1 MNTTVDSN
9 DIIQDNENLMVLNIN
24 DSPMRRPLAQKIM
37 QLWCSG
43 IYTKKEIATIL
54 NTTTTTVNKY
64 LRDERVL
71 EAIENYQRVETK
83 LVDQNIKAMRE
94 KALQTINE
102 LMDSDDDK
110 VRYQASKDVLDRTG
124 HIATMKKEVTIQ
136 HKTFEEQLNEIIN
149 ADYTVESE

>member
-149 ADYTVESE
+149 ADYTVEGE

>member
-1 MNTTVDSN
+1 
-9 DIIQDNENLMVLNIN
+9 MVLNIN

-94 KALQTINE
+94 KALKTINE

-136 HKTFEEQLNEIIN
+136 HKSFEEQLNEIIN
-149 ADYTVESE
+149 ADYSIESE

>member
-136 HKTFEEQLNEIIN
+136 HKSLEEQLNEIIN

>member
-9 DIIQDNENLMVLNIN
+9 DIIQDNESLMVLNIN
-24 DSPMRRPLAQKIM
+24 DSPMKRPLAQKIM

-94 KALQTINE
+94 KALQTMNE

-136 HKTFEEQLNEIIN
+136 HKSFEEQLNEIIN
-149 ADYTVESE
+149 ADYSIESE

>member
-1 MNTTVDSN
+1 MNREVVDFYENYREEERITTN
-9 DIIQDNENLMVLNIN
+9 YA
-24 DSPMRRPLAQKIM
+24 RRIEFL
-37 QLWCSG
+37 
-43 IYTKKEIATIL
+43 
-54 NTTTTTVNKY
+54 TTVNKY

-136 HKTFEEQLNEIIN
+136 HKSFEEQLNEIIN
-149 ADYTVESE
+149 ADYSIESE

>member
-1 MNTTVDSN
+1 MTTMEDSN
-9 DIIQDNENLMVLNIN
+9 ELVQENESLIVLNIN
-24 DSPMRRPLAQKIM
+24 DSPLRRPLAQKIM

-43 IYTKKEIATIL
+43 IYTKREIANIL

-94 KALQTINE
+94 KALKTINE
-102 LMDSDDDK
+102 LMDSEDDK

-136 HKTFEEQLNEIIN
+136 HKSFEEQLNEIIN
-149 ADYTVESE
+149 ADYTVE

>member
-136 HKTFEEQLNEIIN
+136 NKRYEEQLNEIIN

>member
-24 DSPMRRPLAQKIM
+24 DSPMKRPLAQKIM

-136 HKTFEEQLNEIIN
+136 HKTFEEQLAEIVN
-149 ADYTVESE
+149 ADYSVE

>member
-1 MNTTVDSN
+1 MNITTDSK
-9 DIIQDNENLMVLNIN
+9 ESLMVLDIN
-24 DSPMRRPLAQKIM
+24 DSPLKRPLAQKIM

-43 IYTKKEIATIL
+43 LYTKKEIAMIL
-54 NTTTTTVNKY
+54 NTTPNTVNRY
-64 LRDERVL
+64 LRDEKVID
-71 EAIENYQRVETK
+71 AIEHYQKVETQ

-124 HIATMKKEVTIQ
+124 HMASMKKEVTITT
-136 HKTFEEQLNEIIN
+136 KTFEEQLAEIVN
-149 ADYTVESE
+149 AEYTVE

>member
-136 HKTFEEQLNEIIN
+136 HKTFEEQLAEIVN
-149 ADYTVESE
+149 ADYSVE

>member
-9 DIIQDNENLMVLNIN
+9 DIIQDNESLMVLNIN
-24 DSPMRRPLAQKIM
+24 DSPMKRPLAQKIM

-136 HKTFEEQLNEIIN
+136 HKSFEEQLNEIIN

>member
-1 MNTTVDSN
+1 
-9 DIIQDNENLMVLNIN
+9 MVLNIN
-24 DSPMRRPLAQKIM
+24 DSPMKRPLAQKIM

-136 HKTFEEQLNEIIN
+136 HKSFEEQLNEIIN

>member
-24 DSPMRRPLAQKIM
+24 DSPMKRPLAQKIM

-64 LRDERVL
+64 LRDERVI

-136 HKTFEEQLNEIIN
+136 HKSFEEQLNEIIN
-149 ADYTVESE
+149 ADYSIESE

>member
-1 MNTTVDSN
+1 MNTTTDSN
-9 DIIQDNENLMVLNIN
+9 ESLMVLDIN
-24 DSPMRRPLAQKIM
+24 DSPLKRPLAQKIM

-43 IYTKKEIATIL
+43 LYTKKEIAMIL

-64 LRDERVL
+64 LR
-71 EAIENYQRVETK
+71 EAIDHYQKVETQ

-94 KALQTINE
+94 KALKTINE

-124 HIATMKKEVTIQ
+124 HLATMKKEVTIT
-136 HKTFEEQLNEIIN
+136 HKSFEEQLNEIIN

>member
-9 DIIQDNENLMVLNIN
+9 DIIQDNESLMVLNIN

-136 HKTFEEQLNEIIN
+136 HKSFEEQLNEIIN
-149 ADYTVESE
+149 ADYSIESE

>member
-1 MNTTVDSN
+1 MNTIVESN
-9 DIIQDNENLMVLNIN
+9 DIIQDNESLMGLNIN
-24 DSPMRRPLAQKIM
+24 DWAMKRPLAQKIM

-136 HKTFEEQLNEIIN
+136 HKSFEEQLNEIIN
-149 ADYTVESE
+149 ADYSIESE

>member
-1 MNTTVDSN
+1 
-9 DIIQDNENLMVLNIN
+9 
-24 DSPMRRPLAQKIM
+24 M

-136 HKTFEEQLNEIIN
+136 HKSFEEQLNEIIN
-149 ADYTVESE
+149 ADYSIESE

>member
-94 KALQTINE
+94 KALKTINE

-124 HIATMKKEVTIQ
+124 HLATMKKEVTIT
-136 HKTFEEQLNEIIN
+136 HKSFEEQLNEIIN

>member
-24 DSPMRRPLAQKIM
+24 DSPMKRPLAQKIM

-43 IYTKKEIATIL
+43 IYTKKEIAAIL

-94 KALQTINE
+94 KALKTINE

-136 HKTFEEQLNEIIN
+136 HKSFEEQLNEIIN
-149 ADYTVESE
+149 ADYSIESE

>member
-24 DSPMRRPLAQKIM
+24 DSPMKRPLAQKIM

-64 LRDERVL
+64 LRDKRVL

-110 VRYQASKDVLDRTG
+110 VRSQAAKDVLDRTG

-136 HKTFEEQLNEIIN
+136 HKSFEEQLNEIIN
-149 ADYTVESE
+149 ADYSIESE

>member
-24 DSPMRRPLAQKIM
+24 DSPMKRPLAQKIM

-94 KALQTINE
+94 KALKTINE

-136 HKTFEEQLNEIIN
+136 HKSFEEQLNEIIN
-149 ADYTVESE
+149 ADYSIESE

>member
-24 DSPMRRPLAQKIM
+24 DSPMKRPLAQKIM

-94 KALQTINE
+94 KALQTMNE

-136 HKTFEEQLNEIIN
+136 HKSFEEQLNEIIN

>member
-1 MNTTVDSN
+1 
-9 DIIQDNENLMVLNIN
+9 MVLNIN

-136 HKTFEEQLNEIIN
+136 HKSFEEQLNEIIN
-149 ADYTVESE
+149 ADYSIESE

>member
-1 MNTTVDSN
+1 MSITADSN
-9 DIIQDNENLMVLNIN
+9 EIVKDGQSLMVLDLG
-24 DSPMRRPLAQKIM
+24 DSTLRRPLAQKIM

-71 EAIENYQRVETK
+71 EAIDHYQKVETQ

-124 HIATMKKEVTIQ
+124 HMASMKKEVTIQ
-136 HKTFEEQLNEIIN
+136 HKTFEEQLKEIIN
-149 ADYTVESE
+149 ADYTVEGE

>member
-9 DIIQDNENLMVLNIN
+9 DIIQNNESLMVLNIN
-24 DSPMRRPLAQKIM
+24 DSPMKRPLAQKIM

-94 KALQTINE
+94 KALKTINE

-136 HKTFEEQLNEIIN
+136 HKSFEEQLNEIIN
-149 ADYTVESE
+149 ADYSIESE

>member
-9 DIIQDNENLMVLNIN
+9 DVIQDNENLMVLNIN

-94 KALQTINE
+94 KALKTINE

-136 HKTFEEQLNEIIN
+136 HKSFEEQLNEIIN
-149 ADYTVESE
+149 ADYSIESE

>member
-43 IYTKKEIATIL
+43 TYTKKEIATIL

-136 HKTFEEQLNEIIN
+136 HKSFEEQLNEIIN
-149 ADYTVESE
+149 ADYSIESE

>member
-136 HKTFEEQLNEIIN
+136 HKSFEEQLNEIIN

>member
-9 DIIQDNENLMVLNIN
+9 DIIQDNESLMVLNIN
-24 DSPMRRPLAQKIM
+24 DSPMKRPLAQKIM

-94 KALQTINE
+94 KALQTMNE

-136 HKTFEEQLNEIIN
+136 HKSFEEQLNEIIN

>member
-24 DSPMRRPLAQKIM
+24 DSPMKRPLAQKIM

-136 HKTFEEQLNEIIN
+136 HKSFEEQLNEIIN
-149 ADYTVESE
+149 ADYSVESE

>member
-102 LMDSDDDK
+102 LMDSDDDQ

-136 HKTFEEQLNEIIN
+136 HKSFEEQLNEIIN
-149 ADYTVESE
+149 ADYSIESE

>member
-1 MNTTVDSN
+1 M
-9 DIIQDNENLMVLNIN
+9 
-24 DSPMRRPLAQKIM
+24 
-37 QLWCSG
+37 
-43 IYTKKEIATIL
+43 
-54 NTTTTTVNKY
+54 
-64 LRDERVL
+64 L

-136 HKTFEEQLNEIIN
+136 HKSFEEQLNEIIN
-149 ADYTVESE
+149 ADYSIESE